1 MGSKSQWIW
10 FFMLYIWIL
19 LHILFVAMCIINLFQ
34 GSCSRIWQRA
44 SYWDARPSSRRYL
57 SGKITDLSYLGLSAC
72 WTEYTFWCAAM
83 NTPFL
88 YHAKIIAPLAGKIHG
103 LIEAHVI
110 LALLQWNLRGSHA
123 WNLLEVVAL
132 IFLLLL
138 YILLKH
144 TRTCRKG
151 FHFSRKVWHA

>member
-1 MGSKSQWIW
+1 M
-10 FFMLYIWIL
+10 FFMLWIWIL
-19 LHILFVAMCIINLFQ
+19 LLIFFVTICVIINFFQ
-34 GSCSRIWQRA
+34 GSCSRIWQRD

-57 SGKITDLSYLGLSAC
+57 SGNIIYLSYLGHLAC
-72 WTEYTFWCAAM
+72 WPEYTFCCAAM

-88 YHAKIIAPLAGKIHG
+88 YHAKIIAPLVGKIHG
-103 LIEAHVI
+103 LIEAQVI
-110 LALLQWNLRGSHA
+110 LVLLQWNLRGSHA

-132 IFLLLL
+132 IILLLL
-138 YILLKH
+138 CILLKH